1 MLSHTRLHLFYPTSL
16 ATPTHFPFPLP
27 FSTSSQGLPVGPPTA
42 LVMQMQRVRVFGQH
56 GMILETSSSMEK
68 VPAGDCFT
76 LEDRWVV
83 RPLPA
88 GEGGDGGGLSIETSL
103 EVKFVKSTFFRKI
116 IESRSRSDTLQYHRR
131 WFEIIEKRA
140 ARKHH
145 ERAPSRPHAHARRP
159 THALRRAVGAAAA
172 GGGKAA
178 GGAGGRGGGAVAAGG
193 GRGHARVAGAGEGAL
208 SMALEPILDLL
219 KRIKWDRFVLAVL
232 VFTCL
237 FYFLRL
243 VLNAVLPS
251 AYHIGPGG
259 GVGVETGMPPALTAR
274 QWKDV
279 VAELVALRMEVQE
292 MRGELRALA
301 ERLP

>member
-1 MLSHTRLHLFYPTSL
+1 
-16 ATPTHFPFPLP
+16 
-27 FSTSSQGLPVGPPTA
+27 
-42 LVMQMQRVRVFGQH
+42 
-56 GMILETSSSMEK
+56 MILETSSSMEK
-68 VPAGDCFT
+68 IPAGDCFT
-76 LEDRWVV
+76 LEDRWIV
-83 RPLPA
+83 RPLPV
-88 GEGGDGGGLSIETSL
+88 GEGGDGGGLSIETSF

-116 IESRSRSDTLQYHRR
+116 IESRSRADTLQYHRR
-131 WFEIIEKRA
+131 WFEMIEKRA

-159 THALRRAVGAAAA
+159 AHPPRRAVGAGGV
-172 GGGKAA
+172 GGGKVA
-178 GGAGGRGGGAVAAGG
+178 GGAGGRGAGAVAAGG
-193 GRGHARVAGAGEGAL
+193 GRGHAHVAGAGEGAL
-208 SMALEPILDLL
+208 SMVLEPMLDLL

-259 GVGVETGMPPALTAR
+259 GVGMETGMPPALTPK
-274 QWKDV
+274 QWKDI
-279 VAELVALRMEVQE
+279 VAELVALRMEVHE

-301 ERLP
+301 ERLPQVGH

>member
-1 MLSHTRLHLFYPTSL
+1 
-16 ATPTHFPFPLP
+16 
-27 FSTSSQGLPVGPPTA
+27 
-42 LVMQMQRVRVFGQH
+42 
-56 GMILETSSSMEK
+56 
-68 VPAGDCFT
+68 
-76 LEDRWVV
+76 
-83 RPLPA
+83 
-88 GEGGDGGGLSIETSL
+88 
-103 EVKFVKSTFFRKI
+103 
-116 IESRSRSDTLQYHRR
+116 
-131 WFEIIEKRA
+131 
-140 ARKHH
+140 
-145 ERAPSRPHAHARRP
+145 
-159 THALRRAVGAAAA
+159 
-172 GGGKAA
+172 
-178 GGAGGRGGGAVAAGG
+178 
-193 GRGHARVAGAGEGAL
+193 
-208 SMALEPILDLL
+208 MALEPILDLL

-259 GVGVETGMPPALTAR
+259 GVGVETGMPLALTAR